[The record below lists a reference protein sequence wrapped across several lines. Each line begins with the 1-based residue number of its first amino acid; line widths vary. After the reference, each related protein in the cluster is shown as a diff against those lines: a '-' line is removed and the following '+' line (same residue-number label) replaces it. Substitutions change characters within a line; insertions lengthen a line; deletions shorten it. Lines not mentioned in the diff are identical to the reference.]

1 MLLKKIYD
9 VIQKKYNKT
18 IRDEGEN
25 TNKNNFNNNFENR
38 RKN

>member
-25 TNKNNFNNNFENR
+25 NFNNNFENR

>member
-18 IRDEGEN
+18 IRDEGEY
-25 TNKNNFNNNFENR
+25 TNKNNFNNYFENR